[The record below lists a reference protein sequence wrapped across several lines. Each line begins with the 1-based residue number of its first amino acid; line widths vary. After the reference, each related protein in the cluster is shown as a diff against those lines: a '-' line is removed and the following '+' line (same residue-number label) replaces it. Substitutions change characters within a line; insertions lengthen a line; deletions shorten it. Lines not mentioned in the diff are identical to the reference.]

1 MIHSLVVT
9 VTMLHLLE
17 IKGASSPVV
26 FSVPRMAPDRHT
38 SDAQQMSDEIVN
50 ECIENI
56 AMCARS
62 DFEGGAGTG
71 EIIDNLKRL
80 SI

>member
-1 MIHSLVVT
+1 
-9 VTMLHLLE
+9 
-17 IKGASSPVV
+17 
-26 FSVPRMAPDRHT
+26 MAPDRHT

>member
-1 MIHSLVVT
+1 
-9 VTMLHLLE
+9 
-17 IKGASSPVV
+17 
-26 FSVPRMAPDRHT
+26 MAPDRHT
-38 SDAQQMSDEIVN
+38 LDAQQMSDEIVN

-80 SI
+80 SIWEKNVLRAVLLWCVTLPDVYQSHGA